1 MSFKDL
7 TSNKNFLSPFG
18 YRLVLTRL
26 PNVDFFC
33 QNVRTPLV
41 MLGSVEVPNPFQ
53 ALQLPGTGINFG
65 NLSVTFKIDE
75 DMQNYREIFDW
86 IEALGIT
93 DDFKNYA
100 ALANTP
106 VIASKKVFSDGSLVI
121 LSSSKNPN
129 QELTFVE
136 MFPVSLSGMNFN
148 STSADIQ
155 YMEASVEFKFRR
167 FYIKSIKSS

>member
-1 MSFKDL
+1 MSFRDL
-7 TSNKNFLSPFG
+7 IANKNFLSPFG
-18 YRLVLTRL
+18 YKLVLTRL

-33 QNVRTPLV
+33 QSVRTPSV

-53 ALQLPGTGINFG
+53 ALQMPGTGITFG

-75 DMQNYREIFDW
+75 DLQNYREIFDW

-93 DDFKNYA
+93 DDFQNYA
-100 ALANTP
+100 KLSETP
-106 VIASKKVFSDGSLVI
+106 AIASKKVFSDASLVI

-136 MFPVSLSGMNFN
+136 MFPVSLSGMSFN
-148 STSADIQ
+148 STSLDLQ
-155 YMEASVEFKFRR
+155 YMEATVDFKFRR
-167 FYIKSIKSS
+167 FYVKSLQNG